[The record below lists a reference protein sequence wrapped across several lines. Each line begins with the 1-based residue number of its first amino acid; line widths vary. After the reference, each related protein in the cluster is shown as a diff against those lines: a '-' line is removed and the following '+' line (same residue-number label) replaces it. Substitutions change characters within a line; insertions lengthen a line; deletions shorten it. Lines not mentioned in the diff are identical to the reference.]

1 MTKLTVLLVAISLH
15 VSAAYAQHIS
25 LNVKDKPLL
34 DVLSSIRKQTGYNFI
49 ITTVNAQYAH
59 PVTLTLN
66 AATIETT
73 LQKLFIDQPFLYE
86 FDGMVIMIKL
96 KPQTEKKTPV
106 QKENLEQRELNGI
119 VVDDKNKP
127 LEGATVI
134 LNDQSNRGT
143 ITDSQGRFRF
153 ANAPENGTLLIR
165 MLGHETRRVS
175 YQNFTVGSIVIK
187 EIDADLK
194 EIQVIA
200 YGTQQK
206 KFSTNTIATVGAKEI
221 AQQPV
226 SNPLL
231 ALQGRVPGLFIEQ
244 VSGVSGAG
252 VNVTIQGQNSLQSGN
267 DPFYVIDGVPY
278 SPQFTGYT
286 LAGGALGGAGSA
298 FSFIN
303 PADIESIS
311 ILKDADATAIYGSRA
326 ANGAIL
332 ITTKKGKAGKTKI
345 DVNFQNGWGEIDH
358 KMKLLNTQQY
368 LEMRREGYKNDGSA
382 IPTSAT
388 PPSNSNFDLTV
399 YDPNRYTDWQDV
411 LVGGTA
417 HFTNAEVSVSGGSQ
431 NTQFLVGYNYSRQ
444 TTVYPNSLAD
454 KKGNVHFN
462 LSHNSNDNKFKYQFS
477 ATYLQDKNKLN
488 STDLMN
494 SAINLPP
501 NAPALYNVDGSLN
514 WGPYP
519 NNPAKYAFQNPL
531 YYTKL
536 LYTGNTSNLTANNSI
551 SYELVSGL
559 QAKVSAGYNKLIG
572 DETSIVPITASKPDA
587 PTKTRSA
594 SYLTKSITSWII
606 EPQLTYTKN
615 TNFGTFDALLGG
627 TFQQTKNDVLGQTGT
642 GYTDDSQLLN
652 IQAAS
657 TVNINTVF
665 KTMYKYDAIF
675 ARLNYRFQD
684 KYILDLTA
692 RRDGSS
698 RFGDANKQHTFYAA
712 GAAWLF
718 RDEEIVKNNLT
729 WLSTGKLRM
738 SYGTTGNDQI
748 ADYTYQSLLDIY
760 PVDVP
765 YQGGTSIYPT
775 SISNPYL
782 QWEETRK
789 LNVGTNLGFLKD
801 RIQLDVNY
809 FRNRS
814 SNQLIAYILPSTTG
828 FTGITKNFD
837 ATVQNSGIEILLNFS
852 PIRAK
857 NFNWQSSLNFTN
869 PKNKL
874 IAFPNLATSSY
885 AYKYIIGQPINIV
898 QAYKFAGVNPTTGLY
913 QFINSK
919 GETVS
924 SVDAT
929 TDRTVLIDPNPKW
942 YGGFSNSFQYKG
954 FQLDFLIQA
963 VKQMAPNYRFGRYP
977 GVGSAVL
984 GNEPIGVLDRW
995 TKPGDEASQQMFSA
1009 NLSKTLTPAL
1019 RAKNSDAAYSD
1030 ASYVRL
1036 KNVSLSYTLPT
1047 EWLKKARIS
1056 SARLYMQG
1064 QNLITITNFIGTDPE
1079 TKAIFYLPPLRMY
1092 TIGVQVSL

>member
-1 MTKLTVLLVAISLH
+1 
-15 VSAAYAQHIS
+15 
-25 LNVKDKPLL
+25 
-34 DVLSSIRKQTGYNFI
+34 
-49 ITTVNAQYAH
+49 
-59 PVTLTLN
+59 
-66 AATIETT
+66 
-73 LQKLFIDQPFLYE
+73 
-86 FDGMVIMIKL
+86 
-96 KPQTEKKTPV
+96 
-106 QKENLEQRELNGI
+106 
-119 VVDDKNKP
+119 
-127 LEGATVI
+127 
-134 LNDQSNRGT
+134 
-143 ITDSQGRFRF
+143 
-153 ANAPENGTLLIR
+153 
-165 MLGHETRRVS
+165 
-175 YQNFTVGSIVIK
+175 
-187 EIDADLK
+187 
-194 EIQVIA
+194 
-200 YGTQQK
+200 
-206 KFSTNTIATVGAKEI
+206 
-221 AQQPV
+221 
-226 SNPLL
+226 
-231 ALQGRVPGLFIEQ
+231 
-244 VSGVSGAG
+244 
-252 VNVTIQGQNSLQSGN
+252 
-267 DPFYVIDGVPY
+267 
-278 SPQFTGYT
+278 
-286 LAGGALGGAGSA
+286 
-298 FSFIN
+298 
-303 PADIESIS
+303 
-311 ILKDADATAIYGSRA
+311 
-326 ANGAIL
+326 
-332 ITTKKGKAGKTKI
+332 
-345 DVNFQNGWGEIDH
+345 
-358 KMKLLNTQQY
+358 
-368 LEMRREGYKNDGSA
+368 
-382 IPTSAT
+382 
-388 PPSNSNFDLTV
+388 
-399 YDPNRYTDWQDV
+399 
-411 LVGGTA
+411 
-417 HFTNAEVSVSGGSQ
+417 
-431 NTQFLVGYNYSRQ
+431 
-444 TTVYPNSLAD
+444 
-454 KKGNVHFN
+454 
-462 LSHNSNDNKFKYQFS
+462 
-477 ATYLQDKNKLN
+477 
-488 STDLMN
+488 
-494 SAINLPP
+494 
-501 NAPALYNVDGSLN
+501 
-514 WGPYP
+514 
-519 NNPAKYAFQNPL
+519 
-531 YYTKL
+531 
-536 LYTGNTSNLTANNSI
+536 
-551 SYELVSGL
+551 
-559 QAKVSAGYNKLIG
+559 
-572 DETSIVPITASKPDA
+572 
-587 PTKTRSA
+587 
-594 SYLTKSITSWII
+594 
-606 EPQLTYTKN
+606 
-615 TNFGTFDALLGG
+615 
-627 TFQQTKNDVLGQTGT
+627 
-642 GYTDDSQLLN
+642 
-652 IQAAS
+652 
-657 TVNINTVF
+657 
-665 KTMYKYDAIF
+665 MYKYDAIF